1 MNYLI
6 EDLEKRSNQ
15 PRCDMQFSV
24 SKNALLNEL
33 NLLQG
38 IVEKKSTI
46 PILSNVLIETV
57 NDSTISLVATDLDV
71 SLQTECAAES
81 GRPGSI
87 VLQARKLFEIVR
99 NLPDAEINFAKEEND
114 WVKIVCASS
123 EFRIVG
129 QSKEHFPS
137 TPKAEKA
144 GVTIPAAV
152 LHGLINRTVF
162 AITQEES
169 RYALNGAL
177 LSFGEGRLQMVATD
191 GHRLAL
197 AAASLDQAV
206 DGADPLKVII
216 PKKALIELARLTAG
230 AEEDLELSRDENHL
244 YFEIQNRHLTSRM
257 LAGQFPN
264 YDLVLPKNN
273 DKSISLNVDRITQA
287 IKRAALM
294 ADERSHGVKVDLATG
309 KLSITSQSADV
320 GEAREVI
327 PLDYTGDNL
336 SIGFNAQYVL
346 DFLGVVGT
354 DEVLFEFK
362 DEQSPAL
369 LRPSGDGPADYKY
382 VVMPM
387 RLL

>member
-1 MNYLI
+1 M
-6 EDLEKRSNQ
+6 E
-15 PRCDMQFSV
+15 FSV
-24 SKNALLNEL
+24 SKNALLKEL

-46 PILSNVLIETV
+46 PILSNVLIETA
-57 NDSTISLVATDLDV
+57 NESTISLVATDLDV

-81 GRPGSI
+81 SRSGSI

-99 NLPDAEINFAKEEND
+99 NLPDAEISFAKEDND
-114 WVKIVCASS
+114 WVKIICASS

-129 QSKEHFPS
+129 QAKEHFPS
-137 TPKAEKA
+137 TPKGDKA
-144 GVTIPAAV
+144 GVTIPAGV
-152 LHGLINRTVF
+152 MHSLINRTVF

-169 RYALNGAL
+169 RYALNGSL
-177 LSFGEGRLQMVATD
+177 LLFGEGRLQMVATD

-197 AAASLDQAV
+197 AAADVAKE
-206 DGADPLKVII
+206 DAGADHLKVII
-216 PKKALIELARLTAG
+216 PKKALIELAKLTAG
-230 AEEDLELSRDENHL
+230 EEGGLELSRDENHL
-244 YFEIQNRHLTSRM
+244 YFEIQNRYLTSRM

-273 DKSISLNVDRITQA
+273 DKTISLNVDKITQA
-287 IKRAALM
+287 IRRAALM
-294 ADERSHGVKVDLATG
+294 ADERSHGVKIDLTSG

-320 GEAREVI
+320 GEAKEVI
-327 PLDYTGDNL
+327 PLDYNGDNI

-369 LRPSGDGPADYKY
+369 LRPSGDGKSDYKY

>member
-1 MNYLI
+1 
-6 EDLEKRSNQ
+6 
-15 PRCDMQFSV
+15 MQFSV
-24 SKNALLNEL
+24 GKNVLLKEL

-81 GRPGSI
+81 GRAGSM

-129 QSKEHFPS
+129 QAKEHFPS
-137 TPKAEKA
+137 TPKADKA
-144 GVTIPAAV
+144 GVTIPAGL
-152 LHGLINRTVF
+152 LHSLINRTVF

-197 AAASLDQAV
+197 AATSLDQSAS
-206 DGADPLKVII
+206 GEPFKVII
-216 PKKALIELARLTAG
+216 PKKALIELAKLTAG
-230 AEEDLELSRDENHL
+230 AEEDLEMSRDENHL

-273 DKSISLNVDRITQA
+273 DKSISLNVDRISQA

-294 ADERSHGVKVDLATG
+294 ADERSHGVKVDLANG

-320 GEAREVI
+320 GEAREMI
-327 PLDYTGDNL
+327 ALDYTGENL

-354 DEVLFEFK
+354 DEVFFEFK

-369 LRPSGDGPADYKY
+369 LRPSGDGESDYKY

>member
-1 MNYLI
+1 
-6 EDLEKRSNQ
+6 
-15 PRCDMQFSV
+15 MQFSV
-24 SKNALLNEL
+24 GKNALLREL

-46 PILSNVLIETV
+46 PILSNVLIESV

-71 SLQTECAAES
+71 SLQTECSAEVAKS
-81 GRPGSI
+81 GSI

-99 NLPDAEINFAKEEND
+99 NLPDSEINFSREDND
-114 WVKIVCASS
+114 WVKVVCLSS
-123 EFRIVG
+123 DFRIVG
-129 QSKEHFPS
+129 QAKEHFPS

-144 GVTIPAAV
+144 GVTISASL
-152 LHGLINRTVF
+152 LHSLINRTVF

-177 LSFGEGRLQMVATD
+177 LSFGEGKLQMVATD

-197 AAASLDQAV
+197 ASTDLEKEKSGGDSAR
-206 DGADPLKVII
+206 VII
-216 PKKALIELARLTAG
+216 PKKALVELAKLTAG
-230 AEEDLELSRDENHL
+230 SDEELEFSRDENHL
-244 YFEIQNRHLTSRM
+244 YFEVQNRHLTSRM

-273 DKSISLNVDRITQA
+273 DKSITLNVDKISQSIR
-287 IKRAALM
+287 RAALM
-294 ADERSHGVKVDLATG
+294 ADERSHGIKVDLSNG

-336 SIGFNAQYVL
+336 SIGFNAQYML

-354 DEVLFEFK
+354 NEVSFEFR

-369 LRPSGDGPADYKY
+369 LRPSGEGEGDYKY

>member
-1 MNYLI
+1 M
-6 EDLEKRSNQ
+6 R
-15 PRCDMQFSV
+15 FSV
-24 SKNALLNEL
+24 GKNVLLKEL

-46 PILSNVLIETV
+46 PILSNVLIETA

-71 SLQTECAAES
+71 SLQTECPAES
-81 GRPGSI
+81 ERPGSM

-99 NLPDAEINFAKEEND
+99 NLPDAEINFTKEDND
-114 WVKIVCASS
+114 WVKVVCASS

-129 QSKEHFPS
+129 QAKEHFPS

-144 GVTIPAAV
+144 GITIPASV
-152 LHGLINRTVF
+152 LHHLINRTVF

-177 LSFGEGRLQMVATD
+177 LLFGEGRLQMVATD

-197 AAASLDQAV
+197 AAADLESS
-206 DGADPLKVII
+206 GESFKVII
-216 PKKALIELARLTAG
+216 PKKALIELAKLTAG
-230 AEEDLELSRDENHL
+230 AEEEMEMSRDENHL
-244 YFEIQNRHLTSRM
+244 YFEIQSRHLTSRM

-273 DKSISLNVDRITQA
+273 DKSISLNADKITQA
-287 IKRAALM
+287 IRRVALM
-294 ADERSHGVKVDLATG
+294 ADERSHGIKVDLSNG

-320 GEAREVI
+320 GEAKEMI
-327 PLDYTGDNL
+327 PLDYSGDSL
-336 SIGFNAQYVL
+336 SIGFNAQYML

-354 DEVLFEFK
+354 DEVYFEFK

-369 LRPSGDGPADYKY
+369 LRPSGEGEADYKY

>member
-1 MNYLI
+1 
-6 EDLEKRSNQ
+6 
-15 PRCDMQFSV
+15 MQFSV
-24 SKNALLNEL
+24 SKNALLKEL

-46 PILSNVLIETV
+46 PILSNVLIETA

-81 GRPGSI
+81 VRPGAI
-87 VLQARKLFEIVR
+87 VLQARKLFEIFR
-99 NLPDAEINFAKEEND
+99 NLPDAEINFAKEDND
-114 WVKIVCASS
+114 WVRITCASS

-129 QSKEHFPS
+129 QAKEHFPS
-137 TPKAEKA
+137 TPKADKA
-144 GVTIPAAV
+144 GVTLPAAV
-152 LHGLINRTVF
+152 VHRLINRTVF

-169 RYALNGAL
+169 RYALNGSL
-177 LSFGEGRLQMVATD
+177 LLFSEGRLQMVATD

-197 AAASLDQAV
+197 AAADV
-206 DGADPLKVII
+206 DKVEGDAEQLRVII
-216 PKKALIELARLTAG
+216 PKKALIELAKLTAG
-230 AEEDLELSRDENHL
+230 SEEGLELSRDENHL
-244 YFEIQNRHLTSRM
+244 YFEIQNRYLTSRM

-273 DKSISLNVDRITQA
+273 DKSISLNVDKITQA
-287 IKRAALM
+287 IRRAALM
-294 ADERSHGVKVDLATG
+294 ADERSHGIKVDLANG

-336 SIGFNAQYVL
+336 SVGFNAQYVL

-369 LRPSGDGPADYKY
+369 LRPSGDGESDYKY

>member
-1 MNYLI
+1 
-6 EDLEKRSNQ
+6 
-15 PRCDMQFSV
+15 MQFTV
-24 SKNALLNEL
+24 SKNALLKEL

-46 PILSNVLIETV
+46 PILSNVLIEAA
-57 NDSTISLVATDLDV
+57 NDPAISLVATDLDV

-81 GRPGSI
+81 SSTGSV
-87 VLQARKLFEIVR
+87 VLQAKKLFDIVR
-99 NLPDAEINFAKEEND
+99 NLPDAEIEFTKEDND

-129 QSKEHFPS
+129 QAKEHFPS
-137 TPKAEKA
+137 TPKADKGGE
-144 GVTIPAAV
+144 VVPATV
-152 LHGLINRTVF
+152 MHTLINRTVF

-177 LSFGEGRLQMVATD
+177 LLSGGGRLQMVATD

-197 AAASLDQAV
+197 ASHTMDQTNGGP
-206 DGADPLKVII
+206 DQLKVII
-216 PKKALIELARLTAG
+216 PKKALTELAKLTAG
-230 AEEDLELSRDENHL
+230 VEGDLEMSRDENHL
-244 YFEIQNRHLTSRM
+244 YFEVQNRHLTSRM

-264 YDLVLPKNN
+264 YELVLPKNN
-273 DKSISLNVDRITQA
+273 DKSISLNVDKITQA
-287 IKRAALM
+287 IRRAALM
-294 ADERSHGVKVDLATG
+294 ADERSHGVKIDLTSG
-309 KLSITSQSADV
+309 KLNITSQSADV
-320 GEAREVI
+320 GEAKEELPV
-327 PLDYTGDNL
+327 DYSGESV

-346 DFLGVVGT
+346 DFLAVVGT

-369 LRPSGDGPADYKY
+369 MRPSGDAKAEYKY

>member
-1 MNYLI
+1 
-6 EDLEKRSNQ
+6 
-15 PRCDMQFSV
+15 MQFSV
-24 SKNALLNEL
+24 SKNALLKEL

-46 PILSNVLIETV
+46 PILSNVLIETA
-57 NDSTISLVATDLDV
+57 NASTISLVATDLDV

-81 GRPGSI
+81 VRTGSI

-114 WVKIVCASS
+114 WVRIVCASS
-123 EFRIVG
+123 DFRIVG
-129 QSKEHFPS
+129 QAKEHFPS
-137 TPKAEKA
+137 TPKADKA
-144 GVTIPAAV
+144 GLTIPASV
-152 LHGLINRTVF
+152 IHSLINRTVF

-177 LSFGEGRLQMVATD
+177 LLFAEGRLQMVATD

-197 AAASLDQAV
+197 AGANLDQGL
-206 DGADPLKVII
+206 DRTDQLRVII
-216 PKKALIELARLTAG
+216 PKKALIELAKLTAG
-230 AEEDLELSRDENHL
+230 AEDDLDMARDENHL
-244 YFEIQNRHLTSRM
+244 YFEVQNRHLTSRM

-264 YDLVLPKNN
+264 YELVLPKNN
-273 DKSISLNVDRITQA
+273 DKTIALNVDKIAQA
-287 IKRAALM
+287 IRRAALM
-294 ADERSHGVKVDLATG
+294 ADERSHGVKVELSAG

-320 GEAREVI
+320 GEAKEVI
-327 PLDYTGDNL
+327 PLDYSGDTL
-336 SIGFNAQYVL
+336 SIGFNAQYLL

-354 DEVLFEFK
+354 EEVLFELK

-369 LRPSGDGPADYKY
+369 IRPSGDGQSDYKY

>member
-1 MNYLI
+1 
-6 EDLEKRSNQ
+6 
-15 PRCDMQFSV
+15 MQFSV
-24 SKNALLNEL
+24 SKNALLKEL

-144 GVTIPAAV
+144 GVTIPAGV

-206 DGADPLKVII
+206 DGTDPLKVII

-320 GEAREVI
+320 GEAKEVI

-369 LRPSGDGPADYKY
+369 LRPSGDGQSDYKY

>member
-1 MNYLI
+1 
-6 EDLEKRSNQ
+6 
-15 PRCDMQFSV
+15 MQFSV
-24 SKNALLNEL
+24 GKNVLLKEL

-71 SLQTECAAES
+71 SLQTECVAES
-81 GRPGSI
+81 GRAGSM

-129 QSKEHFPS
+129 QAKEHFPS
-137 TPKAEKA
+137 TPKADKA
-144 GVTIPAAV
+144 GVTIPAGV
-152 LHGLINRTVF
+152 LHSLINRTVF

-197 AAASLDQAV
+197 AATSLNQAASGDSF
-206 DGADPLKVII
+206 KVII
-216 PKKALIELARLTAG
+216 PKKALIELAKLTAG
-230 AEEDLELSRDENHL
+230 AEEDLEVSRDENHL

-294 ADERSHGVKVDLATG
+294 ADERSHGVKIDLANG

-320 GEAREVI
+320 GEAREMI
-327 PLDYTGDNL
+327 PLDYAGDSL

-369 LRPSGDGPADYKY
+369 LRPSGDGESDYRY

>member
-1 MNYLI
+1 
-6 EDLEKRSNQ
+6 
-15 PRCDMQFSV
+15 MQFSV
-24 SKNALLNEL
+24 SKNALLKEL

-46 PILSNVLIETV
+46 PILSNVLIETA

-81 GRPGSI
+81 VRPGAI

-99 NLPDAEINFAKEEND
+99 NLPDAEINFAKEDND
-114 WVKIVCASS
+114 WVRITCASS

-129 QSKEHFPS
+129 QAKEHFPS
-137 TPKAEKA
+137 TPKADKA
-144 GVTIPAAV
+144 GVTLPAAV
-152 LHGLINRTVF
+152 VHRLINRTVF

-169 RYALNGAL
+169 RYALNGSL
-177 LSFGEGRLQMVATD
+177 LIFSEGRLQMVATD

-197 AAASLDQAV
+197 AAADIDTV
-206 DGADPLKVII
+206 EGASEQLKVII
-216 PKKALIELARLTAG
+216 PKKALIELAKLTAG
-230 AEEDLELSRDENHL
+230 SEEGLELSRDENHL
-244 YFEIQNRHLTSRM
+244 YFEIQNRYLTSRM

-273 DKSISLNVDRITQA
+273 DKSISLNVDKITQA
-287 IKRAALM
+287 IRRAALM
-294 ADERSHGVKVDLATG
+294 ADERSHGIKVDLANG

-336 SIGFNAQYVL
+336 SVGFNAQYVL

-369 LRPSGDGPADYKY
+369 LRPSGDGESDYKY

>member
-1 MNYLI
+1 
-6 EDLEKRSNQ
+6 
-15 PRCDMQFSV
+15 MQFSV
-24 SKNALLNEL
+24 SKNALLKEL

-81 GRPGSI
+81 ARPGAI

-99 NLPDAEINFAKEEND
+99 NLPDAEINFSKEEND
-114 WVKIVCASS
+114 WVRITCASS

-129 QSKEHFPS
+129 QAKEHFPS
-137 TPKAEKA
+137 TPKAEKE

-152 LHGLINRTVF
+152 VHSLINRTVF

-169 RYALNGAL
+169 RYALNGSL
-177 LSFGEGRLQMVATD
+177 LLFAEGRLQMVATD

-197 AAASLDQAV
+197 AAADV
-206 DGADPLKVII
+206 DKVEGNLEQLKVII
-216 PKKALIELARLTAG
+216 PKKALIELAKLTAG
-230 AEEDLELSRDENHL
+230 SEEGLELSRDENHL
-244 YFEIQNRHLTSRM
+244 YFEIQNRYLTSRM

-273 DKSISLNVDRITQA
+273 DKSISLNVDKITQA
-287 IKRAALM
+287 IRRAALM
-294 ADERSHGVKVDLATG
+294 ADERSHGIKVDLTNG

-320 GEAREVI
+320 GEAREVL
-327 PLDYTGDNL
+327 PLDYTGENL

-369 LRPSGDGPADYKY
+369 LRPSGDGKSDYKY

>member
-1 MNYLI
+1 
-6 EDLEKRSNQ
+6 
-15 PRCDMQFSV
+15 MQFSV
-24 SKNALLNEL
+24 SKNALLKEL

-46 PILSNVLIETV
+46 PILSNVLIEKAT
-57 NDSTISLVATDLDV
+57 DSTISLVATDLDV
-71 SLQTECAAES
+71 SLQTECQAES
-81 GRPGSI
+81 VIEGSI
-87 VLQARKLFEIVR
+87 VLQARKLFDIVR
-99 NLPDAEINFAKEEND
+99 NLPDADIKFSKDDND

-129 QSKEHFPS
+129 QAKEHFPS
-137 TPKAEKA
+137 VPVADKA
-144 GVTIPAAV
+144 GVTIPSAV
-152 LHGLINRTVF
+152 MNKLISRTVF

-177 LSFGEGRLQMVATD
+177 LLFSEGSLQMVATD

-197 AAASLDQAV
+197 STSTLEQTDASAEH
-206 DGADPLKVII
+206 LKVII
-216 PKKALIELARLTAG
+216 PKKALIELAKLTAG
-230 AEEDLELSRDENHL
+230 ADDVLELSRDENHL
-244 YFEIQNRHLTSRM
+244 YFEVQNRHLTSRM

-264 YDLVLPKNN
+264 YELVLPKNN
-273 DKSISLNVDRITQA
+273 DKSISLNVDKITQA
-287 IKRAALM
+287 IRRAALM
-294 ADERSHGVKVDLATG
+294 ADERSHGVKVELSNG

-320 GEAREVI
+320 GEAKEVI
-327 PLDYTGDNL
+327 PLDYTGDTL

-346 DFLGVVGT
+346 DFLGVIGT
-354 DEVLFEFK
+354 EEVMFEFK

-369 LRPSGDGPADYKY
+369 MRPAGDGGSEYKY